1 MIKYLTNIG
10 GKQIDGLCMN
20 GFSFLFSVC
29 LSVSLYVTF
38 SYSFSIFVPLSCDWQ
53 QCAQNIK
60 QPSTTHPLNLN
71 VFFRNIWCSALW
83 IFQYHIIFNL
93 HIFAIFP
100 LLNLIFKLHGTALYF
115 SLNTCL
121 KQILF
126 KSVFSIL
133 IKISKTFHLQKNSG
147 DLNSEHLYSG
157 NIWITNFYLFAIQML
172 ANSSLFKPWTKS
184 LLFKPCKVSDMNT
197 LVDS

>member
-1 MIKYLTNIG
+1 MEGNKLT
-10 GKQIDGLCMN
+10 DYAWTDSVFC
-20 GFSFLFSVC
+20 FLSVC
-29 LSVSLYVTF
+29 LSVFMSLFHTLFLFLSLYLVTDISVHRTKNSHQPPIPKIWMF
-38 SYSFSIFVPLSCDWQ
+38 FCCAVLFECSSIIHFLIYIFCHFP
-53 QCAQNIK
+53 
-60 QPSTTHPLNLN
+60 PFN
-71 VFFRNIWCSALW
+71 V
-83 IFQYHIIFNL
+83 
-93 HIFAIFP
+93 
-100 LLNLIFKLHGTALYF
+100 IFKLYGTALYF